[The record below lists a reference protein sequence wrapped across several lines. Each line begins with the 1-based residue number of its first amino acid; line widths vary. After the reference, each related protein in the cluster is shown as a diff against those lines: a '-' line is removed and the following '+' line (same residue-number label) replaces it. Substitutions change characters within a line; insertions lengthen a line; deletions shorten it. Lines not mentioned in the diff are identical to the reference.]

1 MIPISKNIIEPVITT
16 NISYVENIEEFE
28 KIELQTNETVL
39 RFDNNQSCFYI
50 RERDKFGEYQPIKIY
65 FYENF
70 VDRVQRLQR
79 DEFIRKCEKVGLDE
93 LKTEIAIKF
102 FIENKKP
109 QEVWLWL
116 LSNNKKDCEWD
127 TIKKIKY
134 RLKSKLFPE
143 LVKRKVDKNKTQE

>member
-1 MIPISKNIIEPVITT
+1 MIPISKNIIQPTIKT
-16 NISYVENIEEFE
+16 NIEYVNSIEEFE
-28 KIELQTNETVL
+28 QIELEPNETVL
-39 RFDNNQSCFYI
+39 RFDNNEACFYL
-50 RERDKFGEYQPIKIY
+50 RERDRFGEYLATKIF

-70 VDRVQRLQR
+70 AERVQRLER
-79 DEFIRKCEKVGLDE
+79 NEFISKCERAGLDE
-93 LKTEIAIKF
+93 IKTEIAVKF

-127 TIKKIKY
+127 TIKKMKH

-143 LVKRKVDKNKTQE
+143 LVKRKVDKKWTQT